1 MPRSRLDETESV
13 WLPSARAAQ
22 HRWQANKRTDRP
34 ALLTF
39 YLETREAA
47 AQVFAAPRHSIGPIS
62 SNERLLS
69 TGHSENRS
77 GLHVGCFECGR
88 LSPDKDRGSGEPDTN
103 RHECQRRAR
112 HDTVGLCG

>member
-22 HRWQANKRTDRP
+22 HRWQANKRTDRL

-47 AQVFAAPRHSIGPIS
+47 AQVFAAPRHSIGPMS
-62 SNERLLS
+62 SNEHLLS
-69 TGHSENRS
+69 TRHSERS

-88 LSPDKDRGSGEPDTN
+88 FSRDKDRGSGGPDTN
-103 RHECQRRAR
+103 RRECQRRAR